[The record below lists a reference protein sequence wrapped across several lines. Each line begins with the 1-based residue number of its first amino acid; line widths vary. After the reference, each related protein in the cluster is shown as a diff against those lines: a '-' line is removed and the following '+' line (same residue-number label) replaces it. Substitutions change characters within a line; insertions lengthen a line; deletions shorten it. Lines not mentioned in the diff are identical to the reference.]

1 MTEKVEVHCT
11 KPLEV
16 TRFRKPA
23 EYCLI
28 EFKLLLQFTQ
38 AGHVTYAIA
47 FESLKNAVY
56 YLDLKPE
63 GNFLSHVLSYHVTLL
78 SKCTF
83 LYVGHFVMFK
93 DFVKSA
99 LRLLRLLKTDA

>member
-38 AGHVTYAIA
+38 AGHVTYSQVPNTSNGPNRSNGGLFGQKLII
-47 FESLKNAVY
+47 
-56 YLDLKPE
+56 
-63 GNFLSHVLSYHVTLL
+63 VTP
-78 SKCTF
+78 K
-83 LYVGHFVMFK
+83 
-93 DFVKSA
+93 
-99 LRLLRLLKTDA
+99 